1 MKAEGVCRCG
11 ATFRTMTFADWLAE
25 TRARVAHEG
34 MAGVRTSID
43 ELWIGALRRADRFAD
58 PGVNIYDRSWDA
70 LVILDGCRADVLHGI
85 AHEYDFLDSPG
96 IHRSPGSTSYE
107 WMERTF
113 TDEYADEMGRTVHVS
128 ANPFTHQFLDADRF
142 ALLDEVWRDAW
153 DEEVGIV
160 PARPVTDRAIRA
172 GRARESDECLL
183 VHYMQPHFPS
193 VPRPLGDTSTL
204 EEWRDGREMAWQ
216 GLRSSEFTEREVWQ
230 AYVANL
236 RYVLDDLGVLLD
248 NLDAERVAITADHGN
263 AKGEWGIYGHP
274 NVPLRVLREVPWF
287 TTSATDHGTRDPE
300 VVEVEAT
307 EHEEATDEAV
317 AERLEA
323 LGYAD
328 GETE

>member
-1 MKAEGVCRCG
+1 
-11 ATFRTMTFADWLAE
+11 MTFADWLAE
-25 TRARVAHEG
+25 TKARVDRDG
-34 MAGVRTSID
+34 MAGVRTSAD

-70 LVILDGCRADVLHGI
+70 LVILDGCRADVLRGVAHGY
-85 AHEYDFLDSPG
+85 EFLDDPG
-96 IHRSPGSTSYE
+96 THRSPGSTSYE

-113 TDEYADEMGRTVHVS
+113 TDEYADEIANTVHVS

-172 GRARESDECLL
+172 GRERGSDERLL

-193 VPRPLGDTSTL
+193 VPRPLGGSATL
-204 EEWRDGREMAWQ
+204 DEWRDGREMAWQ
-216 GLRSSEFTEREVWQ
+216 GLRRGEFTEREVWG

-236 RYVLDDLGVLLD
+236 RYVLDDLEILLD

-274 NVPLRVLREVPWF
+274 NVPLDVLRTVPWF
-287 TTSATDHGTRDPE
+287 VTSATDRRTHEPEIESGKRSDP
-300 VVEVEAT
+300 
-307 EHEEATDEAV
+307 TDETV
-317 AERLEA
+317 AERLQA
-323 LGYAD
+323 LGYTED
-328 GETE
+328 ETG